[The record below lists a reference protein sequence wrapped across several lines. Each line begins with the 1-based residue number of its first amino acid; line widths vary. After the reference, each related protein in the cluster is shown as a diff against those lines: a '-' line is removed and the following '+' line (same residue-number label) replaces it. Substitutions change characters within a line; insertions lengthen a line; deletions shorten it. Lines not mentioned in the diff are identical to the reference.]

1 MWIGTLERFPP
12 SDRSAFASIA
22 LRSPTSSA
30 RLISSKDWYPLSVLG
45 DNLDLIGLLGFGSG
59 SIGTLLAAA
68 VRGFFVGAGG
78 FLVVI
83 MRTRRPL
90 MNTYPCASADAALA
104 ASATELDPSRAF
116 PPRAERRLGEDE
128 AFDENDFLDRA
139 DGDGLLGALAAA
151 LLVERAVDSFVAGFF
166 LGVVSAAAVFLGD
179 WATDARG
186 VGRFLAVFFVVVR
199 FLAAR

>member
-1 MWIGTLERFPP
+1 
-12 SDRSAFASIA
+12 
-22 LRSPTSSA
+22 
-30 RLISSKDWYPLSVLG
+30 LG

-59 SIGTLLAAA
+59 SIGTRLAGS
-68 VRGFFVGAGG
+68 VRGFFVGAGV

-116 PPRAERRLGEDE
+116 PPRAERRLGEDA
-128 AFDENDFLDRA
+128 AFDEDDFLDGA

-166 LGVVSAAAVFLGD
+166 LAVVSAAAVFLED
-179 WATDARG
+179 WATDAPEA
-186 VGRFLAVFFVVVR
+186 GRFLAVFFVTVR
-199 FLAAR
+199 VWAAR